1 MRKIHISDS
10 NSKNTFVH
18 FAPIKA
24 PSNPVRAFG
33 KEKVFSKRFIISGE
47 NSDYE
52 NLFSKYEEELP
63 QILINE
69 DPELVTE
76 ALVPA
81 FPGLPAVPLLPFAPP
96 PPPGPPGPP
105 FCKNQL
111 LNFPRTFF
119 FA

>member
-33 KEKVFSKRFIISGE
+33 KEKVSSKRLLLSGE

-52 NLFSKYEEELP
+52 SLDKAIEEL
-63 QILINE
+63 
-69 DPELVTE
+69 
-76 ALVPA
+76 
-81 FPGLPAVPLLPFAPP
+81 
-96 PPPGPPGPP
+96 
-105 FCKNQL
+105 
-111 LNFPRTFF
+111 
-119 FA
+119 